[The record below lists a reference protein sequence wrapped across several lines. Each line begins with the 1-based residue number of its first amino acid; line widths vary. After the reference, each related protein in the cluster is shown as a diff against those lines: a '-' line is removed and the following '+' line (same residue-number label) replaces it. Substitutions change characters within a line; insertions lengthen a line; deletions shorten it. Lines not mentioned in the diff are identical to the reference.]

1 MAIVEIEH
9 LIEPISD
16 DAPAGTDQSATPQY
30 LQIIDAMREDDP
42 TIAREQWEQP
52 RTADWAK
59 VQQLCEE
66 LLETKTKDL
75 QVAIWYCQA
84 LLHNYG
90 IEGLNDGILITGIL
104 CQNYWE
110 WLYPVLEEP
119 NLLYRRTNLLTKFF
133 NKLDEH
139 LRSLKLTKPTDPELK
154 PYTWG
159 DYLDASHID
168 RLEDQEKRR
177 AIEQGR
183 ATTEMFSASLRS
195 TADDSIVQLAGA
207 VTQAQSLLNE
217 LESIVQQH
225 CEELRPL
232 LDDAT
237 DADFSLSAGKE
248 ALNLLGQFVQ
258 RVCTE
263 RGIGSKGESGDEVSP
278 EEAGEITV
286 GTGGGVSAL
295 GNREDAYR
303 ALERIADFLGK
314 IEPHSPVP
322 YLLRRAIK
330 WGANDCSRAA
340 ARALRKCTRCSATL
354 PTVGVTTTRRVGISM
369 VMRHSA

>member
-9 LIEPISD
+9 LVEPISE

-75 QVAIWYCQA
+75 QVAIWLCQA

-90 IEGLNDGILITGIL
+90 IEGLNDGILLTGVL

-133 NKLDEH
+133 NKLDEQ
-139 LRSLKLTKPTDPELK
+139 LRSLKLTQPSDPELQ

-159 DYLDASHID
+159 DYLDTSHID
-168 RLEDQEKRR
+168 RLDDQEKRR

-183 ATTEMFSASLRS
+183 ATTEMFSSSLRS
-195 TADDSIVQLAGA
+195 TADDYIVQLAAG
-207 VTQAQSLLNE
+207 VAQSQLLLGE
-217 LESIVQQH
+217 LESIVQQR

-232 LDDAT
+232 LEDAT
-237 DADFSLSAGKE
+237 DADFSLGAGKE
-248 ALNLLGQFVQ
+248 ALNLLGQFLQ

-263 RGIGSKGESGDEVSP
+263 RGIGSEGDAESEASPEVGDESP
-278 EEAGEITV
+278 GSSRGSI
-286 GTGGGVSAL
+286 SAL
-295 GNREDAYR
+295 GTREDAYR

-330 WGANDCSRAA
+330 WGRMTAQELLQELYENAPDVAQLYRLLGLQPPEESESRW
-340 ARALRKCTRCSATL
+340 
-354 PTVGVTTTRRVGISM
+354 
-369 VMRHSA
+369 